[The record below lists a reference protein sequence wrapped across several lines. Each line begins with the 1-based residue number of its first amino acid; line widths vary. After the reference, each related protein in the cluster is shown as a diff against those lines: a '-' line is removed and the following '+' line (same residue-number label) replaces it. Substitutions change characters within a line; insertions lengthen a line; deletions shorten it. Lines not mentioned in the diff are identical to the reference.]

1 MIKNERE
8 KSKILG
14 ILLILM
20 GMFIIIAWM
29 PVWIWLVLLGIGLI
43 YSGLFSLVI
52 VNGGKYAKR
61 QNKTKN
67 NRCFSHYNTWHWVWD
82 AIGCYY
88 TFLDLDHYYRCL
100 LNIFIVVF
108 LKDKKCA

>member
-20 GMFIIIAWM
+20 GMIIIIAWM

-43 YSGLFSLVI
+43 YSGLFF
-52 VNGGKYAKR
+52 
-61 QNKTKN
+61 
-67 NRCFSHYNTWHWVWD
+67 FSNS
-82 AIGCYY
+82 
-88 TFLDLDHYYRCL
+88 
-100 LNIFIVVF
+100 
-108 LKDKKCA
+108 